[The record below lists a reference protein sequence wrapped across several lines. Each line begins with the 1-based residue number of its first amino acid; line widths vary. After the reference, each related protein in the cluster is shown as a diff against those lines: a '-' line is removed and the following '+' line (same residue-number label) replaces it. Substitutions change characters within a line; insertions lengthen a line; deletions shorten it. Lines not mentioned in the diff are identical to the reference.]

1 MPDTLEDQ
9 RTDGDAVTVDG
20 ANGVV
25 GRIGAARR
33 GHPRIALAVVVALL
47 AAALGSGYWW
57 SHRGLPDDVVVRVG
71 ETDVTLTQLR
81 ARMATV
87 EALYGVTVPDGGSE
101 RDAFWRDAAHSVA
114 VGLVLSAAA
123 RAEDVVISPKDVD
136 QSLSQVITSF
146 FGGGAE
152 GEAAFSKALANAGTS
167 EAAVRDELRR
177 QLEINALFANV
188 TSDVVSPDDAA
199 VAAAY
204 DDRRCALQLPEKRR
218 IRNIVVASKAD
229 AQDALR
235 RLRRGDAFA
244 SVVAAVSIDA
254 STQDTGGDIGLVAAS
269 DLEAAYAE
277 AAFAVGKGKVFGP
290 VQGEYGWNVGRVD
303 AIQQGR
309 IPTQEEARD
318 GLRQTLFS
326 EAQSKVWRAWLT
338 DRIKAAAV
346 EYGDDHTPKDPL
358 ALPADGA
365 GAQTADA
372 SDGSGTAES
381 C

>member
-9 RTDGDAVTVDG
+9 RTDDDAVTVDR

-25 GRIGAARR
+25 ARIGSARR
-33 GHPRIALAVVVALL
+33 AHPRIAVAVVVALL
-47 AAALGSGYWW
+47 AAALGGGYWW
-57 SHRGLPDDVVVRVG
+57 THRGLPGDVAVRVG

-101 RDAFWRDAAHSVA
+101 KDAFWRDAAHSVA

-123 RAEDVVISPKDVD
+123 RDEDVVISAKDVD

-146 FGGGAE
+146 FGGGSE
-152 GEAAFSKALANAGTS
+152 GETAFSKALANAGTS

-188 TSDVVSPDDAA
+188 TSDVASPDDAA

-204 DDRRCALQLPEKRR
+204 DDRRCALRLPEKRR
-218 IRNIVVASKAD
+218 VRNIVVASKAD

-269 DLEAAYAE
+269 DLEAAYAD

-309 IPTQEEARD
+309 VPTQAEARD

-326 EAQSKVWRAWLT
+326 EAQSKVWRSWLT
-338 DRIKAAAV
+338 DRIKAA
-346 EYGDDHTPKDPL
+346 EIRYGDDHEPKDPL
-358 ALPADGA
+358 ALPADGSGVRA
-365 GAQTADA
+365 VDA
-372 SDGSGTAES
+372 SDGPPAES